1 MRTIGRRAYIV
12 AAAISVVGLTCVPT
26 ETLPASAQGPDAVIP
41 LLREGIVGSIPSAT
55 VVKDNFASSID
66 FISCDTLTSY
76 ASDGRLVPDLAASIT
91 QPNDVTYIYHI
102 RHGVKVLG
110 WQHSDSCRRLL
121 GTSNLAQGQFNVA
134 DYAPPGLDE
143 LIKAGISTDNDPDR
157 FGIYA
162 TILKR
167 LSVDVPYV
175 GLFDGDSVVALS
187 KAFSWSSYGPYST
200 EGFWPLGVKSTAR

>member
-76 ASDGRLVPDLAASIT
+76 ASYGRLVPDLAASIT

-102 RHGVKVLG
+102 RHGVKFWDGSTLTAADVCSGRRTSPKDNSMSRTMRHLG
-110 WQHSDSCRRLL
+110 SMS
-121 GTSNLAQGQFNVA
+121 
-134 DYAPPGLDE
+134 
-143 LIKAGISTDNDPDR
+143 
-157 FGIYA
+157 
-162 TILKR
+162 
-167 LSVDVPYV
+167 
-175 GLFDGDSVVALS
+175 
-187 KAFSWSSYGPYST
+187 
-200 EGFWPLGVKSTAR
+200 